1 MAESGVKPVVVI
13 PARYASTRLPAKMLR
28 EIGGMPLILRTV
40 RQAQQ
45 AGLPLLVACD
55 DGRIAALLEA
65 ADVPWVMTDVHH
77 PNGTMRLQEVAAFLG
92 WPDDMVVVNVQ
103 GDEPL
108 LPPALIGEVAQALID
123 HPEASVATLAA
134 PFLPDEDIAAST
146 AVKVVRDQAGFA
158 LYFSRAAIPFVR
170 DSGGVDS
177 AYPYLRHIG
186 IYAYRVAALHRY
198 PHMAA
203 TPLEQAESLEQLRF
217 LEHGARIYVQTVA
230 EAPPAGVDCE
240 ADVARL
246 EALLKAQTSV

>member
-1 MAESGVKPVVVI
+1 MKPVVVI

-28 EIGGMPLILRTV
+28 EIDGVPLILRTV

-65 ADVPWVMTDVHH
+65 AEVPWVMTSVAH

-92 WPDDMVVVNVQ
+92 WPEEMIVVNVQ

-108 LPPALIGEVAQALID
+108 LPPALINDVAQALMD

-134 PFLPDEDIAAST
+134 PFLADEDIAAST

-170 DSGGVDS
+170 DSGGID
-177 AYPYLRHIG
+177 ARFPYLRHIG
-186 IYAYRVAALHRY
+186 IYAYRVSALNRY

-203 TPLEQAESLEQLRF
+203 TPLEQAENLEQLRF
-217 LEHGARIYVQTVA
+217 LEHGQRIYVQTVS
-230 EAPPAGVDCE
+230 EVPPAGVDCE
-240 ADVARL
+240 ADIERI
-246 EALLKAQTSV
+246 EALLRTRAS